1 MALLCAGIQQLQ
13 AQQDTLSLT
22 NASTSQDSLYLTSRD
37 SIIVSSWMVSV
48 GINIV
53 DDSGDAFHDFT
64 TMKDQWNMVPFPSR
78 LSIGRYFRS
87 GLGLEAIATYNKYKE
102 GYIIDNSI
110 NPEDKDYFGIDSR
123 LSYDLNKLVGETGW
137 FDPYVG
143 VGVGYTHAN
152 DVGRG
157 TYNAVIG
164 FRTWFSDH
172 WGLDLSSS
180 GKWSFGTAA
189 TNHIQHAAGVVYRF
203 DIKKELSKKGK
214 EKLAL
219 MQEQERIA
227 DSITAAKKAE
237 EEALAMAAALQREKE
252 EAARKAAEEKARQE
266 AFLKRM
272 RDLQSALDSLG
283 HVYFKYNSY
292 DLTDDAKDVLS
303 KVSDIMNENTDV
315 HLKVEGHTDSRGST
329 QYNQGLSERRAD
341 HVVAYMRDLGVAE
354 AQLHPEGHGETQLV
368 NECADGVRCSAAQHR
383 ENRRA
388 EFHIVID

>member
-1 MALLCAGIQQLQ
+1 MYQIQ
-13 AQQDTLSLT
+13 AQQDTLLLSAGE
-22 NASTSQDSLYLTSRD
+22 NARDSLLLTSRD

-87 GLGLEAIATYNKYKE
+87 GLGVEAIATYNKYKA

-110 NPEDKDYFGIDSR
+110 NPEDKDYFGLDSR

-180 GKWSFGTAA
+180 GKWSFGTEA

-203 DIKKELSKKGK
+203 DIKKELSRKGM

-219 MQEQERIA
+219 IEEQQRVA
-227 DSITAAKKAE
+227 DSIAAARKAE
-237 EEALAMAAALQREKE
+237 EEAIAMAAALQREKE

-266 AFLKRM
+266 AMVKRM
-272 RDLQSALDSLG
+272 NDLQSALDSLG
-283 HVYFKYNSY
+283 HVYFKYDSY
-292 DLTDDAKDVLS
+292 DLTDEAKDVLVE
-303 KVSDIMNENTDV
+303 VSEIMNANTDV
-315 HLKVEGHTDSRGST
+315 HLKVEGHTDSRGT
-329 QYNQGLSERRAD
+329 AQYNQGLSERRAG
-341 HVVAYMRDLGVAE
+341 HVVAYMRDLGVSE
-354 AQLHPEGHGETQLV
+354 DQLHPEGFGESRLL
-368 NECADGVRCSAAQHR
+368 NECADGVRCNAAQHKI
-383 ENRRA
+383 NRRA
-388 EFHIVID
+388 EFHIIVN